1 MYFKI
6 ALNNLKKSF
15 KDYGI
20 YFLTLT
26 FAVCIFYSFNSIGN
40 QNAMKDISESTRS
53 YMIMIK
59 NGIYSVSIL
68 VSFILGG
75 LILYANNFLVK
86 RRKEELGIY
95 MMLGMGK
102 RRISQILV
110 METFLIGIISLLVGL
125 GLGIILSQGLSV
137 FAVKL
142 LNLSIAQY
150 GFSISLSAIVKTII
164 YFGIIF
170 LIVMIFNV
178 FVINKYKLI
187 DLLIASRK
195 NEEVKVRNPLISST
209 IFILGVLS
217 LSAGYY
223 LILKYGM
230 EMQKFSQIS
239 VPVLLGVIGTLLFF
253 FGIAGFILHVVK
265 KYNKVYFRGLNI
277 FVTKQISSKIN
288 TNFLSMSVISLM
300 LFVAIVALSSG
311 LGLKNSREK
320 TLVETTPFDATVTAF
335 NDGNAKNVSV
345 ERVLK
350 EKNIIIPKD
359 YTQVGYEVYDS
370 KIKLSTLLGNEDF
383 RGSVQL
389 IKVSQYNKL
398 MELEGKPTV
407 KLTGN
412 EALMTSD
419 DNNTITLLNKYLAS
433 GKKMNI
439 NGVDYSFINRSVLNR
454 TYMTTG
460 IPANEC
466 TIIVP
471 DDAVK
476 GLDIEESLLNLNYKN
491 DLKSGDKFVQDLRLK
506 YGFEGGDYNNL
517 SLYAYTKTEA
527 YAKSNGIITIALF
540 ITIYLGIIFLL
551 TSAAVLALQQLSEAS
566 DSIDRYKSLR
576 KIGVSQK
583 MINKSVFY
591 QIFIYF
597 GAPLVLAIVDSIVG
611 VKFTNKFIVSSGKA
625 SILIPS
631 MITFMLLMIIYASY
645 FMATYLSYKNVIK
658 EKDI

>member
-40 QNAMKDISESTRS
+40 QNAMKDISESTRN
-53 YMIMIK
+53 YIIIMK
-59 NGIYSVSIL
+59 NGIYAVSIL

-75 LILYANNFLVK
+75 LILYANNFLIK

-125 GLGIILSQGLSV
+125 GLGIILSQGLSA

-142 LNLSIAQY
+142 FNLSIAQY
-150 GFSISLSAIVKTII
+150 GFSISLNAIVKTII
-164 YFGIIF
+164 YFGIMF

-187 DLLIASRK
+187 NLLIASRK

-230 EMQKFSQIS
+230 KMEKVSQIS

-253 FGIAGFILHVVK
+253 FGIAGFILYVVK

-288 TNFLSMSVISLM
+288 TNFISMSVISLM
-300 LFVAIVALSSG
+300 LFVTIVALSSG
-311 LGLKNSREK
+311 FGLKSSMEK
-320 TLVETTPFDATVTAF
+320 GLAETTPFDATVTAY
-335 NDGNAKNVSV
+335 DAGDAKNVSI
-345 ERVLK
+345 EKVLK
-350 EKNIIIPKD
+350 EKNIVIPKD
-359 YTQVGYEVYDS
+359 YTQATYEIYDS
-370 KIKLSTLLGNEDF
+370 KINLSTLLGSDKF
-383 RGSVQL
+383 RGSVEL

-412 EALMTSD
+412 EALMTAN
-419 DNNTITLLNKYLAS
+419 DNKTITLLNKYLAS
-433 GKKMNI
+433 GKKVNI
-439 NGVDYSFINRSVLNR
+439 NGVDYSFINKSVLNR
-454 TYMTTG
+454 SYMTTG
-460 IPANEC
+460 IAANQC

-471 DDAVK
+471 DNAVK
-476 GLDIEESLLNLNYKN
+476 GLDIIGSILNLNYKN
-491 DLKSGDKFVQDLRLK
+491 HLKSGDKFVQDLELK
-506 YGFEGGDYNNL
+506 YGFNEITYNNL
-517 SLYAYTKTEA
+517 NLYAYTKTDV
-527 YAKSNGIITIALF
+527 YAKSKGIETIALF

-611 VKFTNKFIVSSGKA
+611 LKFTNTFIISYGKS

-631 MITFMLLMIIYASY
+631 MITFVLLMIIYASY
-645 FMATYLSYKNVIK
+645 FVATYLSYKNVIK